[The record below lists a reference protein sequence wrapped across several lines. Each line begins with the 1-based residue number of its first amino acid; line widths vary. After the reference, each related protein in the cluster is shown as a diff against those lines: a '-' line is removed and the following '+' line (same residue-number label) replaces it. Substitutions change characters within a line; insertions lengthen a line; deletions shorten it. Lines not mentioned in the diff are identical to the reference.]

1 MADSDN
7 GVLGGGDSEASVI
20 RRSRHWPA
28 DQKRRIVEETFAP
41 GASVSVVARQHDV
54 NTNLVF
60 EWRRQYR
67 QGNLINRKPLAS
79 SSLVAPDLVRI
90 GVVNAAGG
98 IGSLPAAMRRL
109 PEQAA
114 GVIEIEL
121 CGAKVRVDA
130 SIDEASLRRVLAV
143 IRGVA

>member
-1 MADSDN
+1 
-7 GVLGGGDSEASVI
+7 
-20 RRSRHWPA
+20 
-28 DQKRRIVEETFAP
+28 VEETFAP